1 MHVKAKIIA
10 FGGLLLALTVLF
22 MMLGG
27 IIETNTLFLLA
38 AASYFAGIMI
48 RETGL
53 RMGAAFYLAGVLL
66 GFILVPNK
74 FYVLSYAAMGFYI
87 VAVEFIWRKMGNLS
101 ARYRKKQVFWVMK
114 YLIFNLIYLPALLF
128 FQELLFSR
136 KLSAPLLTGAFLAG
150 QIGLLIYDKAYEYVQ
165 GHIWTRMRGRF
176 LN

>member
-1 MHVKAKIIA
+1 
-10 FGGLLLALTVLF
+10 
-22 MMLGG
+22 
-27 IIETNTLFLLA
+27 
-38 AASYFAGIMI
+38 
-48 RETGL
+48 
-53 RMGAAFYLAGVLL
+53 
-66 GFILVPNK
+66 
-74 FYVLSYAAMGFYI
+74 MGFYI

-136 KLSAPLLTGAFLAG
+136 KLSAPLLIGAFLAG